1 MMTPDEQL
9 EESCQVPWTSCEE
22 YGCDFYADEE
32 NPTLMVCRD
41 CGAWYRV
48 ECA

>member
-1 MMTPDEQL
+1 MDTNENYVDLPFDE
-9 EESCQVPWTSCEE
+9 WTSCEM